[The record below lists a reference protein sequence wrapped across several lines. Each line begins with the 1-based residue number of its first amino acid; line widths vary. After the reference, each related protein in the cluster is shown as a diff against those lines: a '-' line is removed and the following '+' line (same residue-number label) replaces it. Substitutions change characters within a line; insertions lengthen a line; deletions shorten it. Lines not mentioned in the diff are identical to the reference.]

1 MLKINNVYNMD
12 CMEGIKLLDDKSID
26 LVIIDPPYKLNLSK
40 LKHPSSFNSYANEL
54 LDLKDGFDL
63 KVLDLLVQ
71 KMKKI
76 NIYIYCSKR
85 QVKELLEYF
94 MNKDCNYEIL
104 TWHKMNPSPLTNNNY
119 LPDTEYVVF
128 AREKGVR
135 LYGNYHTKRKYY
147 ISGVN
152 QVDKKKWKHPTIKP
166 LPFIENHIINSS
178 NEGDL
183 ILDCFAGSG
192 TTSLAA
198 MKLGRNSIGYEI
210 NNEFFPIIKEKFSSV
225 ENSNHIVEYMR
236 DDNPDY
242 NISSLPYL
250 FKDPHKMDKK
260 VDVKKL
266 QFGSRLDAGETKKEE
281 MFSVKEV
288 VSPNTL
294 ILNNGLTIKLLG
306 VEPNK
311 EHYNEAIEFLKQKLK
326 KRKVFLKYDTIK
338 YDSSNLLLCYLYLDN
353 KTFINRHL
361 VKTGFVSV
369 DTAIDYKYK
378 KKFLEDVKNG

>member
-128 AREKGVR
+128 A
-135 LYGNYHTKRKYY
+135 
-147 ISGVN
+147 GVN

-192 TTSLAA
+192 TTLVGAINQN
-198 MKLGRNSIGYEI
+198 RNFIGFEINSQYYEI
-210 NNEFFPIIKEKFSSV
+210 AKQRIKEALETKAG
-225 ENSNHIVEYMR
+225 
-236 DDNPDY
+236 
-242 NISSLPYL
+242 
-250 FKDPHKMDKK
+250 DKK
-260 VDVKKL
+260 
-266 QFGSRLDAGETKKEE
+266 
-281 MFSVKEV
+281 
-288 VSPNTL
+288 
-294 ILNNGLTIKLLG
+294 
-306 VEPNK
+306 
-311 EHYNEAIEFLKQKLK
+311 
-326 KRKVFLKYDTIK
+326 
-338 YDSSNLLLCYLYLDN
+338 
-353 KTFINRHL
+353 
-361 VKTGFVSV
+361 
-369 DTAIDYKYK
+369 
-378 KKFLEDVKNG
+378 